1 MICYLLPEVSA
12 LTNRGE
18 HAALGLFVCAAQGC
32 ARTVPIVSINHWG
45 STVLLEL
52 VCLFQF
58 PVSICAPSCTT
69 VTGFMSRINYHR
81 DLPFFLMLFNLTKL
95 QIS

>member
-32 ARTVPIVSINHWG
+32 ARTVPIVSINH
-45 STVLLEL
+45 
-52 VCLFQF
+52 
-58 PVSICAPSCTT
+58 
-69 VTGFMSRINYHR
+69 
-81 DLPFFLMLFNLTKL
+81 
-95 QIS
+95 